1 MKLTEQEERMLTGDE
16 GEPTKWAMELIV
28 AMGDYFEAPGLVDI
42 SSAACGMYTTGG
54 LDIIEG
60 LAEQG
65 AKFRV
70 PTATNPPPF
79 NLDDGPSLGVTEKT
93 MEKHQRFE
101 DAIKSMG
108 ASLTKTCYIPAMM
121 TYPSYGQHAA
131 WGESSTATF
140 LNSVVGARVTNHSVP
155 DGLAC
160 AIAGKVPEYL
170 YHTDAYR
177 QGNALVHL
185 TAGLGKHSDWD
196 ALAMALANKL
206 SCGYTTIP
214 VFDGLPRNANQD
226 QLKRLCTIGA
236 GPLGSSM
243 FHAVGVT
250 PGADTIEQALGGK
263 KPVEEIEISEADIA
277 EVYAQWDG
285 AGDVDYVQFGCPH
298 LSLNEYREL
307 ALLFEGKKIHSRTQV
322 LIFVP
327 DSVKAIG
334 DYAGITKTLEDAGCS
349 IRPGSTIVF
358 YQNEPELRAQFVNK
372 VMVTDSTRAA
382 FYAPG
387 VAGASN
393 LRAILRSRE
402 DAVDVAVAG
411 RV

>member
-1 MKLTEQEERMLTGDE
+1 MKLTEHEERMAAGDE
-16 GEPTKWAMELIV
+16 GEATKWAMDLLI
-28 AMGDYFEAPGLVDI
+28 AMAKYYEAPGLVDI
-42 SSAACGMYTTGG
+42 TSAACGMYTTGG
-54 LDIIEG
+54 LELIED
-60 LAEQG
+60 LAAKG

-79 NLDDGPSLGVTEKT
+79 NLEDGPGLGVTEAT
-93 MEKHQRFE
+93 MAKHQRFE
-101 DAIKSMG
+101 NAIKSMG
-108 ASLTKTCYIPAMM
+108 ANLTRTCYVPAMM
-121 TYPSYGQHAA
+121 TYPSYGQHAS
-131 WGESSTATF
+131 WGESSTTTY
-140 LNSVVGARVTNHSVP
+140 LNSVVGAKVTNHSVP

-170 YHTDAYR
+170 YHTDDYR
-177 QGNALVHL
+177 RANVIVRLSAKL
-185 TAGLGKHSDWD
+185 ARHSDWD
-196 ALAMALANKL
+196 ALAMALADKL

-214 VFDGLPRNANQD
+214 VIDGLPANATQD
-226 QLKRLCTIGA
+226 HLKRLCTIGA

-250 PGADTIEQALGGK
+250 PGTDSVEQALGGR
-263 KPVEEIEISEADIA
+263 PAVEDVEITERDIDA
-277 EVYAQWDG
+277 VYAQWDG
-285 AGDVDYVQFGCPH
+285 VGPVDYVQFGCPH
-298 LSLNEYREL
+298 LSLNEYREM
-307 ALLFEGKKIHSRTQV
+307 ADLFEGRRVHDNVQV

-334 DYAGITKTLEDAGCS
+334 DYAGVTAVLEKAGCS

-358 YQNEPELRAQFVNK
+358 YQNEPDLRRQFVDK

-387 VAGASN
+387 VAGNSN

-402 DAVDVAVAG
+402 DAVEVAVRG
-411 RV
+411 RL

>member
-1 MKLTEQEERMLTGDE
+1 MQLTEQEERMLAGDE
-16 GEPTKWAMELIV
+16 GEPTKWAMELLV
-28 AMGDYFEAPGLVDI
+28 AMAEYFEAPGLVDI

-54 LDIIEG
+54 LELIEG
-60 LAEQG
+60 LAAQG

-79 NLDDGPSLGVTEKT
+79 NLDDGPSLGVTENT
-93 MEKHQRFE
+93 MEKHRRFE
-101 DAIKSMG
+101 NAIKAMG

-131 WGESSTATF
+131 WGESSTTTF

-160 AIAGKVPEYL
+160 AIAGKVPNYL
-170 YHTDAYR
+170 YHTDEYR
-177 QGNALVHL
+177 RGNALVHL

-214 VFDGLPRNANQD
+214 VIEGLPTNANQD

-243 FHAVGVT
+243 FYAAGVT
-250 PGADTIEQALGGK
+250 PGADTVEQALGGK
-263 KPVEEIEISEADIA
+263 APLEEVEVSEKDIA
-277 EVYAQWDG
+277 DVYAQWDG
-285 AGDVDYVQFGCPH
+285 AGKVDYVQFGCPH

-307 ALLFEGKKIHSRTQV
+307 AVMFEDKTVHENVEV

-334 DYAGITKTLEDAGCS
+334 DYAGITSTLEKAGCS

-358 YQNEPELRAQFVNK
+358 YQNEPDLRKNFVDK

-387 VAGASN
+387 VAGAAN

-402 DAVDVAVAG
+402 DAVEVAVRG
-411 RV
+411 TV